1 MNDQWGPRPANS
13 PPPSPSRGWL
23 LWVALLVAV
32 ISLVAFLAWR
42 FSDSVSTGDGW
53 ARVVYLVSLVA
64 LVSTSLLFRRR
75 LPFGHVVKQAA
86 AWVGIALVLVAGYT
100 YRFELGA
107 VGERMLGEVLPHRA
121 AQTADREIRFRI
133 GADGHFRLEAMVDG
147 TPVRFLVDTGA
158 TSVVL
163 SPNDARR
170 LGYDPAKLSFTGF
183 ADTANG
189 TVRTAPIRLGKLV
202 VGDIRL
208 TDLPAEVNQ
217 AAMGSSLLGMSFL
230 DHLRSYEVRDG
241 TLTMRW

>member
-1 MNDQWGPRPANS
+1 MNEQWAPRPTN
-13 PPPSPSRGWL
+13 PPPPSRGWI
-23 LWVALLVAV
+23 LWIALLVAV
-32 ISLVAFLAWR
+32 VTLVAFLAWR
-42 FSDSVSTGDGW
+42 YSDSVTSDDDW
-53 ARVVYLVSLVA
+53 ARVVYLVSLLA
-64 LVSTSLLFRRR
+64 LVSTSLFFRRR
-75 LPFGHVVKQAA
+75 LPFGHVVRQVA
-86 AWVGIALVLVAGYT
+86 AWGGIALVLVAGYT

-133 GADGHFRLEAMVDG
+133 GADGHFRIEAMVDG

-189 TVRTAPIRLGKLV
+189 TVRTAPIRLGHLV

-241 TLTMRW
+241 MLIMRW

>member
-1 MNDQWGPRPANS
+1 
-13 PPPSPSRGWL
+13 
-23 LWVALLVAV
+23 
-32 ISLVAFLAWR
+32 
-42 FSDSVSTGDGW
+42 
-53 ARVVYLVSLVA
+53 
-64 LVSTSLLFRRR
+64 
-75 LPFGHVVKQAA
+75 
-86 AWVGIALVLVAGYT
+86 
-100 YRFELGA
+100 
-107 VGERMLGEVLPHRA
+107 
-121 AQTADREIRFRI
+121 
-133 GADGHFRLEAMVDG
+133 MVDG

-189 TVRTAPIRLGKLV
+189 TVRTAPIRLGNLV

-217 AAMGSSLLGMSFL
+217 AAMGSSLLGMRFL

-241 TLTMRW
+241 MLTMRW